1 MKPEESA
8 RNCSAGADGKD
19 GQQDGKCGDC
29 GSDTRGALNG
39 LAPHPPR
46 VGQKLTQATEPG
58 FRSTGVPSTVC
69 RASSTSIT
77 GMPSRI
83 G

>member
-8 RNCSAGADGKD
+8 RKSCIARANGKEGKYDGELRRI
-19 GQQDGKCGDC
+19 GEPGRAE
-29 GSDTRGALNG
+29 SR
-39 LAPHPPR
+39 HPASCPR
-46 VGQKLTQATEPG
+46 RATPIQATEPG
-58 FRSTGVPSTVC
+58 FRSTGVPSTVW

-77 GMPSRI
+77 GIPSRM

>member
-1 MKPEESA
+1 M
-8 RNCSAGADGKD
+8 GKMANKTANE
-19 GQQDGKCGDC
+19 DGKCGDC
-29 GSDTRGALNG
+29 GLDTRGALNG
-39 LAPHPPR
+39 RAPHPPC
-46 VGQKLTQATEPG
+46 VGQKPTQATEPG
-58 FRSTGVPSTVC
+58 FRSTGVPSTVW

>member
-1 MKPEESA
+1 MSHRNRAVRGGRDGRRRRDGGAPGGRGGRDAA
-8 RNCSAGADGKD
+8 RGRVGR
-19 GQQDGKCGDC
+19 
-29 GSDTRGALNG
+29 RGAQRPDG
-39 LAPHPPR
+39 
-46 VGQKLTQATEPG
+46 
-58 FRSTGVPSTVC
+58 STGVPSTVC